1 MGNPVAAPVLP
12 EGHDDRRPGTANGS
26 YAYNV
31 ETRVAQAFPA
41 AQQPTIVGGTR
52 KNKHEGIGTSLL
64 ADA

>member
-1 MGNPVAAPVLP
+1 MDTPVAAPVP
-12 EGHDDRRPGTANGS
+12 PKGHADQRPGTANGG
-26 YAYNV
+26 YGYIV
-31 ETRVAQAFPA
+31 ETREAFPA